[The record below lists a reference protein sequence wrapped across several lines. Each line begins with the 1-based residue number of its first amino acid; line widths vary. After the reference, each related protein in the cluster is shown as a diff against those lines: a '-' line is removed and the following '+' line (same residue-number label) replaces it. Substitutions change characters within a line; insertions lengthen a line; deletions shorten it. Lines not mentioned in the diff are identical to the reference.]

1 LAPKPPEGSRTT
13 RNGRK
18 VGIWRSII
26 KWRGYTMKV
35 DQNQKFAEMVG
46 VEVDNICD
54 GNLLTDECLTI
65 SEPECLD
72 CSKRKPIY
80 PDYAADPRLVL
91 REMMKRKDWPRFLDS
106 IDGMHNCYDYGQEI
120 VWRDWIEV
128 KYLLDTTGKL
138 RDKAIEWLKGRTP

>member
-1 LAPKPPEGSRTT
+1 
-13 RNGRK
+13 
-18 VGIWRSII
+18 
-26 KWRGYTMKV
+26 MKA
-35 DQNQKFAEMVG
+35 DSEITNPNETFAEMVG
-46 VEVDNICD
+46 IPWHKQISTKED
-54 GNLLTDECLTI
+54 GYG
-65 SEPECLD
+65 
-72 CSKRKPIY
+72 CSCGFLAYFGGVYGEHIRNNPN

-91 REMMKRKDWPRFLDS
+91 KEMMKREDWPRFLDS